1 MNTLNSGRLEDLQ
14 PNQVLLLTARK
25 VSNGKIQLEFAE
37 KIQSKDRPMNAL
49 SLLNASDSRF
59 SSGARRAWVTAE
71 PADASERLGINFG
84 DDGEWYDTE
93 KGEMMD
99 LMILNP
105 GVDLNGNKVY
115 FRVLIT
121 ETTEATEWQLDNIE
135 RAAKRAG
142 KEGDFITANGQYI
155 FSNTS
160 AVLAPQGV
168 EIAHTFIESD
178 NQRIAV
184 SSNQG
189 VEADELD
196 F

>member
-1 MNTLNSGRLEDLQ
+1 MNKLNPGRLEDLQ

-25 VSNGKIQLEFAE
+25 VSNGKIQVEFAE

-71 PADASERLGINFG
+71 PADAYERLGINFG

-93 KGEMMD
+93 KGEMLD

-105 GVDLNGNKVY
+105 GVDLYGNKVY

-142 KEGDFITANGQYI
+142 KEGDFITTNGQYI